1 MFAHNFVH
9 EALKNADGSALR
21 CRKTGKCKTWVTRPL
36 DFRLPVKYGLRQS
49 FYIECTTSLTL
60 ATLTGVS
67 GQGTALPMGVW
78 RYGNF
83 REWSPAPGEALFSHS
98 HATRKMIGVEA
109 LLMDQEKR
117 SFVSGAVNE
126 MLAGNLEAHLV
137 LSDFFEERNNLL
149 IAERL
154 RTEFK
159 ARTLE
164 QTMKK

>member
-1 MFAHNFVH
+1 
-9 EALKNADGSALR
+9 
-21 CRKTGKCKTWVTRPL
+21 
-36 DFRLPVKYGLRQS
+36 
-49 FYIECTTSLTL
+49 
-60 ATLTGVS
+60 
-67 GQGTALPMGVW
+67 
-78 RYGNF
+78 
-83 REWSPAPGEALFSHS
+83 
-98 HATRKMIGVEA
+98 MIGVEA